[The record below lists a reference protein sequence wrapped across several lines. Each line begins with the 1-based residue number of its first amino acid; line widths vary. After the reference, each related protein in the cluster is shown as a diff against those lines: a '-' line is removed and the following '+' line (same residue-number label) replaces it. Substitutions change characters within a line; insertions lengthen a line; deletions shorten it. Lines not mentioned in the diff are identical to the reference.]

1 MSANDV
7 DDAIVE
13 FYRQRVPEHYN
24 ATLAEQRRAASDD
37 EDAERVLGDMEAVRA
52 SIVVVVDDGDGRACF
67 AFDIERGEMASVHA
81 PGRAPFLVLEHSAAD
96 FPALRDACG
105 ESLLGFLGALAGLG
119 NEMRITAQRTRSLRE
134 LAGGVA
140 LDRTGEG
147 SFRLTAWFGVAS
159 SKGLPPSFPATP
171 GATIRLDTE
180 TYTQLRSGA
189 LDAQDA
195 FLAGAVPIEG
205 DEGLAIGLALAA
217 MSPD

>member
-1 MSANDV
+1 LSTSDI

-37 EDAERVLGDMEAVRA
+37 EDAARVLGEMEAVRT
-52 SIVVVVDDGDGRACF
+52 SIVVVVDEGDTRACF
-67 AFDIERGEMASVHA
+67 AFDIERGEMASVDA
-81 PGRAPFLVLEHSAAD
+81 PERAPFLVLEHAAAD

-105 ESLLGFLGALAGLG
+105 ESLLGFLGVLAGLG
-119 NEMRITAQRTRSLRE
+119 DEMRITAQRTRSLRE

-140 LDRTGEG
+140 LDRRGEG
-147 SFRLTAWFGVAS
+147 GFQLTAWFGVAEDTE
-159 SKGLPPSFPATP
+159 LPPSVPATP
-171 GATIRLDTE
+171 GATIRLDAE
-180 TYTQLRSGA
+180 TYAQLRSGA